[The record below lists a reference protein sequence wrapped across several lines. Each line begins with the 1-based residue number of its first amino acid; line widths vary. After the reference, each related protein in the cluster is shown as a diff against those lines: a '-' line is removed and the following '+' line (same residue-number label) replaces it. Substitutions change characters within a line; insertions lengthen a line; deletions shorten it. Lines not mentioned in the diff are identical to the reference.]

1 MCQSRIRQSKPGPP
15 GRDGVPPARGGLG
28 VSCLRRLWLLLRR
41 VRYKRSK
48 IFNDSSVS
56 RANTLLRGVCKALK
70 RSIAVHSDVPPLLPQ
85 QRTTKPYRL
94 PKESVGGIT
103 QYVAFSF
110 SFPSAFSATNQLR
123 YVLSLKFCPS
133 MGQGG
138 VFRKG
143 LKYTRLR
150 PFRMA

>member
-1 MCQSRIRQSKPGPP
+1 M
-15 GRDGVPPARGGLG
+15 
-28 VSCLRRLWLLLRR
+28 SCLRRLWLLLRR

-103 QYVAFSF
+103 QYVAFLFCLSKCIF
-110 SFPSAFSATNQLR
+110 SYQPAKICAISKILPEHGSGWGIQKGSEIYPLTTL
-123 YVLSLKFCPS
+123 PD
-133 MGQGG
+133 
-138 VFRKG
+138 G
-143 LKYTRLR
+143 LK
-150 PFRMA
+150 MATLGASILAWCSMVVCYISI